1 MNVDGLKIT
10 FNLDRKIPEPTPLER
25 ADWMLELALESEFFS
40 PEVSRFDKENLV
52 KALQLV
58 LVELGENS
66 ERKFNEFTN
75 DDLTMRLTEA
85 LYKLEQTL
93 ISAVATDQDPR
104 EGLEN
109 GDEDTQLE
117 SHLKQEQGE
126 DLLKHFDDVKN
137 LEALREIAELVGCK
151 EMINGSTG
159 LKVV

>member
-10 FNLDRKIPEPTPLER
+10 FNLDRKMPEPTPLER

-126 DLLKHFDDVKN
+126 DLLNILMMLRISKH
-137 LEALREIAELVGCK
+137 
-151 EMINGSTG
+151 
-159 LKVV
+159 

>member
-1 MNVDGLKIT
+1 
-10 FNLDRKIPEPTPLER
+10 
-25 ADWMLELALESEFFS
+25 MLELALESEFFS

-52 KALQLV
+52 PALQLV

-109 GDEDTQLE
+109 GRRY
-117 SHLKQEQGE
+117 SIRIPS
-126 DLLKHFDDVKN
+126 
-137 LEALREIAELVGCK
+137 EAGTRRRSPK
-151 EMINGSTG
+151 TF
-159 LKVV
+159 